1 MVSRMGLRMKKKLY
15 VALIFTLVLA
25 TVAALAITAGH
36 QSIHVAGD
44 KGVLYQVSP
53 YSGLLNGSLGG
64 VISAETLKQ
73 HGDFGLGTT
82 EGMDGEIIALNGS
95 FYLGRSDGKVY
106 PVNDS
111 DMIPFAAVTYFDA
124 DRTVHINGTYN
135 FTQFDAAMSADL
147 PSKELFYAI
156 RIDGLFPYMKFRAV
170 PKQAEPYPTVAEAL
184 KNESVFEMH
193 NVKGTLVGIYSPQ
206 YSSGIEYAGYHFHF
220 ITDDRSIGGHV
231 YDFTI
236 NGADVQLDT
245 LPRLYMVLQE

>member
-1 MVSRMGLRMKKKLY
+1 MKKELY
-15 VALIFTLVLA
+15 VAMIFTLALVLIVAAPVVLA
-25 TVAALAITAGH
+25 GH
-36 QSIHVAGD
+36 KSVNSTDGR
-44 KGVLYQVSP
+44 GVLYQVST

-64 VISAETLKQ
+64 VISAEKLKQ

-82 EGMDGEIIALNGS
+82 EGMDGEMIVLNGS

-111 DMIPFAAVTYFDA
+111 ALIPFAEVTYFDA
-124 DRTVHINGTYN
+124 DKTVHINGTYN
-135 FTQFDAAMSADL
+135 FTQFATVMDTGL

-156 RIDGLFPYMKFRAV
+156 RIDGLFPYVKFRAI

-206 YSSGIEYAGYHFHF
+206 YSSGIGYPGYHFHF

-236 NGADVQLDT
+236 NGAEVQLDT
-245 LPRLYMVLQE
+245 LPRLHMVLQD